1 MKSDQIDTGTLQSHS
16 DVEKH
21 KRENGTFWGVIET
34 YIGIRQRHPMS
45 AINLDESAPPT
56 RLTSDLVDYLADVE
70 LATRRVLTP
79 ALYLL
84 WQQLI
89 EGEKIPA
96 ASQKVIIARCSRI
109 YSERGLL
116 PIKYFRKIK
125 RGRKRHQ
132 AGAA

>member
-1 MKSDQIDTGTLQSHS
+1 MKSDQIDTGTFQSHS
-16 DVEKH
+16 DFEKH

-34 YIGIRQRHPMS
+34 YIGIRQRHPVS
-45 AINLDESAPPT
+45 AINLDQFAPPT
-56 RLTSDLVDYLADVE
+56 RLTFELVEYLADVI
-70 LATRRVLTP
+70 LATRRILTP

-84 WQQLI
+84 WERLI

-96 ASQKVIIARCSRI
+96 ASQRVIIARCSRI

-116 PIKYFRKIK
+116 PVKYFRKVK